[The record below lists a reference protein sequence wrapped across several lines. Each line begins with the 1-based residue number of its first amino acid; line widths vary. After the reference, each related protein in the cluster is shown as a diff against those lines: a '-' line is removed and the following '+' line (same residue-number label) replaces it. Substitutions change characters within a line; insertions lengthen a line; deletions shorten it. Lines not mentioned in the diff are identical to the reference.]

1 MLQIKGV
8 SLSFQRPVL
17 DQVSLSIKKGE
28 ILGLVGKSGAGKSS
42 LLKIM
47 AGLIDQD
54 GGEVL
59 LDGQLLPKSSFRLLP
74 RR

>member
-8 SLSFQRPVL
+8 SLSFERPVL
-17 DQVSLSIKKGE
+17 DQVTLSIKKGE
-28 ILGLVGKSGAGKSS
+28 IMGLVGKSGAGKSS

-54 GGEVL
+54 DGEVI
-59 LDGQLLPKSSFRLLP
+59 LDGQLLLKSSFR
-74 RR
+74 